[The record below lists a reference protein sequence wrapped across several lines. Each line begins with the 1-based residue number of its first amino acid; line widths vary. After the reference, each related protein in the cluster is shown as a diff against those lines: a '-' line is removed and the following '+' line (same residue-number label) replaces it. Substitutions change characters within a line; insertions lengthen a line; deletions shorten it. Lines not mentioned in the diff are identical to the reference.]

1 MILFLPFEK
10 QLQTRHSNPES
21 LDERKKEWPGNE
33 ANQRR
38 HRYFWGIWAIWTFAD
53 GHFLPTFPIFVSP
66 PLRSDS
72 HTTSLAVDFRAW
84 VKSLAA
90 TTGKLFSTQPSL
102 FPGLSETC
110 FSVKTSVQVFCH
122 FFRWNKGW
130 KTQIFFPTRY
140 IQLHCLESFL
150 TLEYIFLQW
159 LKIWRIRNGMS
170 KNFLGFE
177 LRNLLILNHWV

>member
-1 MILFLPFEK
+1 MGSGSPGVPEIVGFIPSTIDEEALLWCSLKAPNLPIPEPPWMILFLPFEK

-21 LDERKKEWPGNE
+21 SDNRNKERPGNE

-38 HRYFWGIWAIWTFAD
+38 RRYFRGIWTFTD

-72 HTTSLAVDFRAW
+72 HTTSLAEDFRAW
-84 VKSLAA
+84 VKSLVA

-110 FSVKTSVQVFCH
+110 FSVKTSVQVFLP
-122 FFRWNKGW
+122 FFEMK
-130 KTQIFFPTRY
+130 
-140 IQLHCLESFL
+140 
-150 TLEYIFLQW
+150 
-159 LKIWRIRNGMS
+159 
-170 KNFLGFE
+170 
-177 LRNLLILNHWV
+177 